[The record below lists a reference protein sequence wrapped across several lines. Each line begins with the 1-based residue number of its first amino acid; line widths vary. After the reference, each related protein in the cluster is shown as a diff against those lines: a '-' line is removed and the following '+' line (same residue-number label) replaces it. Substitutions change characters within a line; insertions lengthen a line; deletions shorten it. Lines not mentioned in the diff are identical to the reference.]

1 MEANN
6 IYFDSQILSE
16 TSSFYEYYREKTSE
30 KEETKRMDPSLAK
43 PIIEVRQIILSQKE
57 VNNSVVDSYSNIQPN
72 VRAIL
77 VDETNS
83 NFSEEFL
90 HNGE

>member
-1 MEANN
+1 
-6 IYFDSQILSE
+6 
-16 TSSFYEYYREKTSE
+16 
-30 KEETKRMDPSLAK
+30 MDPSLAK